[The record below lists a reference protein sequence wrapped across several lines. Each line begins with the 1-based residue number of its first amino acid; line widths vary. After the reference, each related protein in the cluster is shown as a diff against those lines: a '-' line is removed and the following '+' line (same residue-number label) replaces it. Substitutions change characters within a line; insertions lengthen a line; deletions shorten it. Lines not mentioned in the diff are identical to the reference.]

1 MSNMTVP
8 LNSFVNTA
16 DDFIIKPIDTQEKD
30 VLNKK
35 NSLQFKSVLSPMF
48 TKAEAKDFS
57 APVFGSSLSVNPY
70 PIIWEHGTENLTDSV
85 AAVLTFQVK
94 NGAKGETKLTLSY
107 INGEAPYNTADESV
121 NFALADGIVN
131 IQDYIPGDANGDGNV
146 TTKDATRIKQHVAG
160 WNVTLGGANLQAVYE
175 NTDQETAQLADTST
189 DAPKIIIDNQK
200 AKVGDLI
207 TVPVKF
213 QNNPGITGFSLQIGY
228 DAAVLELTNAEAGDF
243 SSPVFGQSLSVNPY
257 PIIWEHGTEN
267 LTGTV
272 AAVLTFRVL
281 NIASGST
288 KIEISYRNNE
298 APYNTADE
306 DVIFEPVNGVVEI
319 VSAAS
324 TPTPE
329 TTNAPTPTPATA
341 TAYVIQKITASDG
354 GFEIRIANYSGG
366 DAVLW
371 VASYTD
377 NGKMTDSVIKEIQIP
392 VGGADDIRVN
402 LNAADTDMVKVF
414 VLDAATFRPICVDVA

>member
-1 MSNMTVP
+1 M
-8 LNSFVNTA
+8 
-16 DDFIIKPIDTQEKD
+16 
-30 VLNKK
+30 
-35 NSLQFKSVLSPMF
+35 
-48 TKAEAKDFS
+48 
-57 APVFGSSLSVNPY
+57 
-70 PIIWEHGTENLTDSV
+70 
-85 AAVLTFQVK
+85 
-94 NGAKGETKLTLSY
+94 
-107 INGEAPYNTADESV
+107 

-146 TTKDATRIKQHVAG
+146 TTKDATRIKQHVAGWNVEIAEAAADANGDGNVTTKDATRIKQYVAG

-354 GFEIRIANYSGG
+354 GLEIRIANNIFS
-366 DAVLW
+366 
-371 VASYTD
+371 
-377 NGKMTDSVIKEIQIP
+377 
-392 VGGADDIRVN
+392 
-402 LNAADTDMVKVF
+402 
-414 VLDAATFRPICVDVA
+414 